1 MKVGR
6 YLLYLVISGIIGGII
21 GGSMNSI
28 STFLST
34 INFSNNRTALII
46 CIIFSIIVLILT
58 AYQWKTQ
65 HDAIKFKKSFLNS
78 IEDDEADIYEKKA
91 NLKYNLTTIIAYTLM
106 TVSFIAALLFVI
118 GKNANFSMLFAIIP
132 FMLTGLSSLMLGF
145 FNRRFDSRYPKM
157 GEKNYTEKTLDL
169 MDEGERHITL
179 ISMYKNYQM
188 NIVLLMIAIILLS
201 LYSIDTGSSQSFSI
215 FILIIIFVYNSL
227 GYMLK
232 VRKFYKS

>member
-1 MKVGR
+1 
-6 YLLYLVISGIIGGII
+6 
-21 GGSMNSI
+21 
-28 STFLST
+28 
-34 INFSNNRTALII
+34 
-46 CIIFSIIVLILT
+46 
-58 AYQWKTQ
+58 
-65 HDAIKFKKSFLNS
+65 
-78 IEDDEADIYEKKA
+78 
-91 NLKYNLTTIIAYTLM
+91 
-106 TVSFIAALLFVI
+106 
-118 GKNANFSMLFAIIP
+118 
-132 FMLTGLSSLMLGF
+132 
-145 FNRRFDSRYPKM
+145 
-157 GEKNYTEKTLDL
+157 